1 MFEKHSTHPATK
13 LCVYFSRHFRA
24 LRKIKKGEE
33 LLHSYL
39 GREFLG
45 SNYCKLTL
53 MVRHGS
59 RCKTHLTNLF
69 GHSGMA
75 EIAPFA
81 CAVLQDFFAIT
92 L

>member
-1 MFEKHSTHPATK
+1 MLKNNPRILQPS
-13 LCVYFSRHFRA
+13 CVCFSRHFRA

-45 SNYCKLTL
+45 SNEVDVEPVSHRVKVQTN
-53 MVRHGS
+53 
-59 RCKTHLTNLF
+59 LTNLL
-69 GHSGMA
+69 GHSVVA
-75 EIAPFA
+75 EIAPL
-81 CAVLQDFFAIT
+81 CKTAVLQDFFAVT